1 MKILLLVSLVS
12 ILTLTWL
19 NASPNGIN
27 GATKKSNSN
36 GCSCHTS
43 TITTSVSVLIQGP
56 STLQPSQ
63 VGNYTVTVSGGAGTA
78 VGVDIAAS
86 AGTMQ
91 TSDGN
96 LKILNGELTH
106 PSKKGFSGG
115 QYVFKFKL
123 VAPANT
129 GKITLFSTACSKK
142 SQWNFASNFEVA
154 VEAVSGVDE
163 EIANANS
170 FQLNQNYPNPF
181 NPCTSINYQLS
192 VFSKVIL
199 KVYDLLGNE
208 VATLVN
214 EEQQPGYYTTSFDH
228 QQTTNHQQLTSGVYF
243 YQLKAGNQTHTRK
256 MILTK

>member
-1 MKILLLVSLVS
+1 MKNYLLVYLVS
-12 ILTLTWL
+12 ILSFTLL
-19 NASPNGIN
+19 HASPGGIN
-27 GATKKSNSN
+27 GATKKTGTS

-43 TITTSVSVLIQGP
+43 TITTTVLVSIQGP
-56 STLQPSQ
+56 ATLQPSQ
-63 VGNYTVTVSGGAGTA
+63 VGDYTVTISGGAGTA

-86 AGTMQ
+86 AGTLQ

-96 LKILNGELTH
+96 LRILNNELTH
-106 PSKKGFSGG
+106 PSKKVFSGG

-181 NPCTSINYQLS
+181 NPSTSISYQLS

-214 EEQQPGYYTTSFDH
+214 EEQQPGYYTVSFNH
-228 QQTTNHQQLTSGVYF
+228 QQTANNQQLTSGVYF
-243 YQLKAGNQTHTRK
+243 YQLKAGNQTYTRK